1 MDQAESLRALV
12 KKNLKKSSSKTQRD
26 IGIYTIASGKGGVG
40 KTNVV
45 VNLAIA
51 LQKRG
56 KKVLII
62 DADLGM
68 ANVDVVLG
76 VFPKYTLYD
85 VLFHNHPF
93 EDALITG
100 PQGIKILPGGSGMMD
115 MVNLEVERQEAI
127 AREFL
132 TLEDID
138 IILIDTGAGISKNSL
153 SFIAFSQELII
164 VTTPEPTSLTDAYG
178 IIKILEKYKFKK
190 SIKVIINRSA
200 EASQAKNTFEKLK
213 RTCDRFL
220 QLQLESLGYIL
231 DDFHVSRSVMEQVP
245 FIIQY
250 PHCTAS
256 KCIHD
261 IADQF
266 TGRKRAKRKIR
277 SIQEVYHRLIKVF
290 G

>member
-1 MDQAESLRALV
+1 MDQAEKLRVLMKESLQR
-12 KKNLKKSSSKTQRD
+12 SSPKPQQD
-26 IGIYTIASGKGGVG
+26 ISIYTIASGKGGVG

-68 ANVDVVLG
+68 ANADVVLG
-76 VFPKYTLYD
+76 IFPKYTLYD
-85 VLFHNHPF
+85 VLFHNHPL

-100 PQGIKILPGGSGMMD
+100 PQGIKVLPGGSGMMD
-115 MVNLEVERQEAI
+115 MVNLDVERQEAM
-127 AREFL
+127 AKEFL
-132 TLEDID
+132 TLEGID
-138 IILIDTGAGISKNSL
+138 TILIDTGAGISKNSL

-178 IIKILEKYKFKK
+178 VIKILAKHKFKK
-190 SIKVIINRSA
+190 SIKVIINRSV
-200 EASQAKNTFEKLK
+200 EVSQAKSTFEKLK
-213 RTCDRFL
+213 RTADTFL
-220 QLQLESLGYIL
+220 QIQLENLGYIL
-231 DDFHVSRSVMEQVP
+231 DDSHVSRSVMKQMP
-245 FIIQY
+245 FIMQY
-250 PHCTAS
+250 PHCIAS
-256 KCIHD
+256 KCMNG

-266 TGRKRAKRKIR
+266 IGQKSTKGKIR